1 MAEAAQEGVRAAPEG
16 TQAAEEGPRA
26 AADGAQVTLDGARA
40 TADGAQVALDGARA
54 ASDGVHMTLDGAQV
68 APDGAR
74 AAADGKVSF
83 PIVGDLAG
91 LRRLARRFLEPEAF
105 DELRE
110 MNFIL
115 AISEAANNV
124 LDHAGTA
131 GTVTLLRAA
140 DRIVAEISD
149 RAGLLTDAEAGT
161 TAPPVGSRR
170 GYGLWLMRQMCDKV
184 EILHGPAGSTVRL
197 TVLRA

>member
-26 AADGAQVTLDGARA
+26 AAEGAQVT
-40 TADGAQVALDGARA
+40 LDGARA
-54 ASDGVHMTLDGAQV
+54 ASDGVHMTLDGTQV
-68 APDGAR
+68 APDAAR
-74 AAADGKVSF
+74 AAVDGVRKVSF

-170 GYGLWLMRQMCDKV
+170 GYGLWLMRQLCDKV